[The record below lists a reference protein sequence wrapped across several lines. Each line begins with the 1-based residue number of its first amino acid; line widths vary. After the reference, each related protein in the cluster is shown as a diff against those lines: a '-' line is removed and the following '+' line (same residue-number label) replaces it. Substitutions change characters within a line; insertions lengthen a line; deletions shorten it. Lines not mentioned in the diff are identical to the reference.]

1 MTLPGTSIISSS
13 NNLIRSSIEAK
24 KNETAIVKNENNNE
38 MKELKAFFELDTKR
52 YNIKKKDV
60 EKLKGVSLSHA

>member
-1 MTLPGTSIISSS
+1 MSSS

-60 EKLKGVSLSHA
+60 EKLKGVSQSHA